1 MQDERIDQLIEQAK
15 TLRYDRRQILKR
27 AAVLGLSAPAISVV
41 LAACGGEDDE
51 DPVATEPASTG
62 ADATPTEAASE
73 DEETPEAATT
83 PGDEADATPDN
94 AEAEPTDA
102 DSGSA
107 ETPSTSAPPAGSGGI
122 INIPTTLGDSG
133 IGNPILT
140 SNIQLIRFYVFSRL
154 MVFDHEGTL
163 QPELAESWEFSD
175 DNLEL
180 TLNLVGATW
189 HDGEAFTADDVIFT
203 FDTIQAESTDTPL
216 RSRLQVGGEF
226 ITWEKVD
233 DQTITLTMTE
243 PFAPLLFALNEIPII
258 PEHLLAESADINT
271 DEFNSNPIG
280 TGSFRLAEWVPD
292 QFFRM
297 ERFDEHFRGP
307 ALADGITAFF
317 FADTNAGAAAL
328 EAGEIDM
335 VFTPPELQGRFE
347 ENPDFTLHN
356 YVYFTSITLAF
367 NHKHPILSDMAVR
380 KAIELG
386 IDKDSLTETV
396 TRGRGIVSHNQFA
409 ESGPLDRYNDY
420 DNVPASVFDVEA
432 ANAMLDEGG
441 YTMGDDGIR
450 VSPDGDPLS
459 FTCITYSGFD
469 EYVNAQV
476 IIQEMLREVGIDVIP
491 TVVEYTTLEGMW
503 ADTEEDP
510 NNRALELEE
519 WPHPFEF
526 DPDLFNELHS
536 ANIPPGDNYMWF
548 QNDEVDSL
556 IEQGRTETDLDARIE
571 IYKQLDV
578 LRSEALPAIPLYL
591 AVDGWVASNLVLGPD
606 GNPISTPY
614 FRQYVLT
621 AGHTWYKES

>member
-27 AAVLGLSAPAISVV
+27 AAALGLSAPAISVV
-41 LAACGGEDDE
+41 LAACGGDEDD
-51 DPVATEPASTG
+51 DPEPTEEPPSTG
-62 ADATPTEAASE
+62 ADATPTVAAEEE
-73 DEETPEAATT
+73 DEETPEAGTTAEAGTT
-83 PGDEADATPDN
+83 PDAEAD
-94 AEAEPTDA
+94 PTDA
-102 DSGSA
+102 DTTA
-107 ETPSTSAPPAGSGGI
+107 ETPPAAAAGSGGI
-122 INIPTTLGDSG
+122 INVPTTRGDSG

-140 SNIQLIRFYVFSRL
+140 SFIQLIHFYVFSRL
-154 MVFDHEGTL
+154 MVFDDEGTL

-180 TLNLVGATW
+180 TLHLAEANW

-203 FDTIQAESTDTPL
+203 FDTIQTEATDTPL
-216 RSRLQVGGEF
+216 RSRLQVGGEDV
-226 ITWEKVD
+226 TWEKVD
-233 DQTITLTMTE
+233 DRTITLTLTE
-243 PFAPLLFALNEIPII
+243 PYAPLLFALNEIAII
-258 PEHLLAESADINT
+258 PEHLLADVADINT
-271 DEFNSNPIG
+271 DDFNRNPIG
-280 TGSFRLAEWVPD
+280 TGSFQLAEWVPD
-292 QFFRM
+292 QFIRL
-297 ERFDEHFRGP
+297 ERFDDHFRGP
-307 ALADGITAFF
+307 ALADGLTVFF
-317 FADTNAGAAAL
+317 LADSNAGIAAM

-335 VFTPPELQGRFE
+335 VFTPPELQSRLEGL
-347 ENPDFTLHN
+347 PDFTLHN

-367 NHKHPILSDMAVR
+367 NHKHPILSDFAVR

-386 IDKDSLTETV
+386 IDKVSLTETV

-420 DNVPASVFDVEA
+420 DNVPESVFDPEA
-432 ANAMLDEGG
+432 ANAMLDEAG
-441 YTMGDDGIR
+441 YAMGDDGIR

-459 FTCITYSGFD
+459 FNCITYSGFD
-469 EYVNAQV
+469 EYTNAQV
-476 IIQEMLREVGIDVIP
+476 IIQEMLREIGIDVIP
-491 TVVEYTTLEGMW
+491 TIVEFTTLEGMW
-503 ADTEEDP
+503 ADPEDDP

-548 QNDEVDSL
+548 QNDEIDAL
-556 IEQGRTETDLDARIE
+556 IEEGRTETDPDARVE
-571 IYKQLDV
+571 IYKQIDV
-578 LRSEALPAIPLYL
+578 LRSELLPAIPLYL
-591 AVDGWVASNLVLGPD
+591 AVDGWVASNQVLGPD